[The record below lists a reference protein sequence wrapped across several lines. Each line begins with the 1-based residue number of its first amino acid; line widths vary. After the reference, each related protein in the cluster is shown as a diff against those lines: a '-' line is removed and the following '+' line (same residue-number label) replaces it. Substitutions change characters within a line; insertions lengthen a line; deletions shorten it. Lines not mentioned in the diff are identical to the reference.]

1 VGVLG
6 GSFDPV
12 HNAHLIVAQ
21 LAREQLELDV
31 VLLMVAA
38 EQPLKLGQHMASAA
52 DRLRMVTLA
61 ADGVPGLRVDDREL
75 RRPPPSYTVDT
86 LRALHAE
93 LPAAELVLILGADAA
108 TGLSRWRDPRAI
120 AELARIAVCQRG
132 SDAAIPAEFTLRVA
146 VPQLDISSTAIRRRA
161 AAGASLAGWVPE
173 RVADY
178 IVASQVYGSLAG

>member
-1 VGVLG
+1 MLG

-21 LAREQLELDV
+21 LAREQLRLDV

-38 EQPLKLGQHMASAA
+38 EQPFKRGQHAASAA
-52 DRLRMVTLA
+52 DRLQMAILA
-61 ADGVPGLRVDDREL
+61 ADTATGLRVDDREL

-86 LRALHAE
+86 LRALRTE
-93 LPAAELVLILGADAA
+93 LPTAELVLILGADAA
-108 TGLSRWRDPRAI
+108 AGFAQWRDPRTI

-132 SDAAIPAEFTLRVA
+132 SDTAIPAEFDLRVA
-146 VPQLDISSTAIRRRA
+146 VPVLDISSTVIRQRA